1 MLSFGVVAI
10 FARKVDALVPELF
23 QVEAILENGKRKVLF
38 GSFKLRLLKF
48 FSVAKNTVT
57 DFLLWPNIFLMVVSE
72 IIHLLWHTKCHS
84 PVSQDVG
91 YFGWKYCFVRF
102 VTHENVLAGVTPY
115 IPLVD
120 IYMTKWK
127 EILWFE
133 INHVPKLVDNYVTP
147 GAKARLVNAPAP
159 GLPFRY

>member
-1 MLSFGVVAI
+1 MLTVASMLSFGVVAI

-72 IIHLLWHTKCHS
+72 IIHLL
-84 PVSQDVG
+84 
-91 YFGWKYCFVRF
+91 
-102 VTHENVLAGVTPY
+102 
-115 IPLVD
+115 
-120 IYMTKWK
+120 
-127 EILWFE
+127 
-133 INHVPKLVDNYVTP
+133 
-147 GAKARLVNAPAP
+147 
-159 GLPFRY
+159 